1 VAACKSDVRFTPES
15 RHHPLAR
22 TNFFFSGPA
31 SPKIREKYRSS
42 ARPLPDEEVCDLRHQ
57 REKATLKKLG
67 VLAIE
72 LAIVTLFVAFLW
84 WAADKNVA
92 FSQDQMWLV
101 D

>member
-1 VAACKSDVRFTPES
+1 
-15 RHHPLAR
+15 
-22 TNFFFSGPA
+22 
-31 SPKIREKYRSS
+31 
-42 ARPLPDEEVCDLRHQ
+42 
-57 REKATLKKLG
+57 LKKLG

-84 WAADKNVA
+84 WAADENVA